1 MPRNKRLPTEEEFD
15 QSIAAPPEHNLLNGF
30 RLKRRLTLE
39 VQSISKLGHLIFRCD
54 GELAVTE
61 LPSKY
66 STTGKAEATTV
77 DVTNM
82 LTGEQFT
89 CALNAV
95 SASSLKRAG
104 SPLAGRFFEIEVG
117 EEHQDRR
124 YRDTQVSELEEG
136 E

>member
-15 QSIAAPPEHNLLNGF
+15 QSLATPPAFLPLNGF
-30 RLKRRLTLE
+30 RRKRKLTLE
-39 VQSISKLGHLIFRCD
+39 VRSISKLQHLIFRCD
-54 GELAVTE
+54 SELAVTE

-66 STTGKAEATTV
+66 SQTGKAEATTL
-77 DVTNM
+77 DVTDM
-82 LTGEQFT
+82 LTSEQFT
-89 CALNAV
+89 CVLNAV

-104 SPLAGRFFEIEVG
+104 SPLVGRFFEIEVG

-124 YRDTQVSELEEG
+124 YRDTQVTELEEG